1 WFNIFGAEKAT
12 KADLHYKSLFLRIYK
27 VKLLHNE
34 LPTLTNLKIRQPKVY
49 TTNWCPRCNLEKEDI
64 HHIWLCPSNT
74 TEMSDIIEKEIRD
87 TITKLKSKNKNVNCK
102 IAKEKI
108 KNLPYFNGE
117 NNLESDKKE
126 IKLKHILKGLVPRS
140 LSKAIEELNI
150 NSHNSKKIA
159 RRLVEKIITVTREKI
174 WIEMQ

>member
-1 WFNIFGAEKAT
+1 
-12 KADLHYKSLFLRIYK
+12 
-27 VKLLHNE
+27 
-34 LPTLTNLKIRQPKVY
+34 
-49 TTNWCPRCNLEKEDI
+49 
-64 HHIWLCPSNT
+64 
-74 TEMSDIIEKEIRD
+74 MSDIIEKEIRD
-87 TITKLKSKNKNVNCK
+87 TITKLKSKNKNINCK

-108 KNLPYFNGE
+108 KNLPYFNGK